1 MAFER
6 GYGFRFPPYV
16 PVWQRRAQAEAQLTQ
31 LRKLGQAV
39 SPVVIEGRAI
49 ATTFWGKA
57 WCRNLESYSDFAN
70 RLPRGRAYV
79 RNRSVVDLQIERGRL
94 RALVS
99 GSRLYTSTVDIQPL
113 GANRWKRL
121 VGECAGKIDS
131 VVELLTGTLS
141 GGVMEVLC
149 RRDEGL
155 FPSSAEVSLSCSCPD
170 GAWLCKHLAAVLYGA
185 GARLDHQPELLFVL
199 RGVDQMDLVNEAGSG
214 GTLGRG
220 LAAEGGLDGESLS
233 ELFGIEIETGTVAAP
248 VEEVRKSSRKRKR
261 NRPVEPTITSN
272 ELAARGVPSK
282 IVQRW
287 LRSGVLMYTRER
299 GVYLKTRE
307 TEAKIVELQAR

>member
-1 MAFER
+1 MAFE
-6 GYGFRFPPYV
+6 YGFRFAPYV
-16 PVWQRRAQAEAQLTQ
+16 PVWKRRAQAEQKLAQ
-31 LRKLGQAV
+31 LRKRGQPV
-39 SPVVIEGRAI
+39 SPVALEGHAI

-70 RLPRGRAYV
+70 RLPRGRTYV
-79 RNRSVVDLQIERGRL
+79 RNGAVVDLQVERGRL

-99 GSRLYTSTVDIQPL
+99 GSRLYTSTVEIQPL
-113 GANRWKRL
+113 RADRWKKL
-121 VGECAGKIDS
+121 AGECVGKIDS
-131 VVELLTGTLS
+131 VVELLAGKLS
-141 GGVMEVLC
+141 TGVMEVLC
-149 RRDEGL
+149 RREGGL
-155 FPSSAEVSLSCSCPD
+155 FPSSGEVSLSCSCPD
-170 GAWLCKHLAAVLYGA
+170 GAWLCKHLAAVLYGV

-220 LAAEGGLDGESLS
+220 VPDEGGLEDESLS
-233 ELFGIEIETGTVAAP
+233 DLFGIEIETGTVAVPA
-248 VEEVRKSSRKRKR
+248 EEVRKSTRKRR
-261 NRPVEPTITSN
+261 RDGPVEPTITRN

-282 IVQRW
+282 TIQRW

-307 TEAKIVELQAR
+307 TEARITELQAR